1 MRRAPSAK
9 AAAQR
14 RRRARLTEAE
24 RQAENERNA
33 AQQRARREREA
44 VREAEAARQRE
55 RSQDERARA
64 LNAERQRAFRADQQE
79 QERRAELE
87 ANAERLRQQR
97 AAQQEEERR
106 AELEANAER
115 LRQQRAAQ
123 QEEERRAELEAN
135 AERLRQQRAAQQEEE
150 RRAELEANAERLRQ
164 QRAAQEE
171 EEERQAERAVNAR
184 RDEQRRAVV
193 RRQQPSLA
201 ARRPPL
207 ILSGAQVVNSN
218 DIGAM
223 DRPCASCGALRWAG
237 ERASLCCSGGK
248 VHLDPL
254 PAPPPFLRHLWTE
267 DSVEARTFRRFAR
280 HLNSALALSSLS
292 VHEVPPP
299 AGTGGYAPCVV
310 VEGRLYHRLGPVEAN
325 LGQLPTFAQI
335 YVSDPQAEDPDAEAA
350 IRLGHVRLPASTSAA
365 VQGRLLNL
373 LRQLQALLRDNN
385 PWVQDFIMAGEILA
399 EEVEH
404 RRLVISAAARP
415 AGQHERRYNAAEG
428 LREVAVLIGDEPA
441 NHDLVLRRRAVEGPG
456 ALQYIDETNRA
467 CDPLHFVLLFPLG
480 TAGWH
485 PAIPQVPQPGRERLR
500 CVTTL
505 QFYAYRLQ
513 VSDTLKLYEIHLTFN
528 GN

>member
-64 LNAERQRAFRADQQE
+64 LHAERQRAFRADQQE
-79 QERRAELE
+79 QEKRAELQ

-115 LRQQRAAQ
+115 LRQHRAAQ

-171 EEERQAERAVNAR
+171 EERRAELEANAERLRQQRAAQQEEERRAELEANAERLRQQRAAQEEEERQAERAANAR
-184 RDEQRRAVV
+184 RDEKRRAVA

-207 ILSGAQVVNSN
+207 ILSGGQVVNSN

-223 DRPCASCGALRWAG
+223 DRPCASCGALRWEG

-325 LGQLPTFAQI
+325 PGQVPTFAQI

-441 NHDLVLRRRAVEGPG
+441 NHDLVLRRRAVDG
-456 ALQYIDETNRA
+456 A
-467 CDPLHFVLLFPLG
+467 
-480 TAGWH
+480 
-485 PAIPQVPQPGRERLR
+485 
-500 CVTTL
+500 
-505 QFYAYRLQ
+505 
-513 VSDTLKLYEIHLTFN
+513 
-528 GN
+528 